1 LTKNIAIIPARGGS
15 KRLSNKNILTLG
27 EIPLVAHSILYA
39 LENSLIIDDVYVSTD
54 DFKIKEIALQFGAKV
69 IARPAELSGDD
80 QPTVTALQHALS
92 TMGDNVD
99 NVFLLQPT
107 SPLRPKNLL
116 KEAYQVY
123 KNADYDSLMTV
134 TRILDKLG
142 KITHQNFVPFNYV
155 FGQRSQDMEPLY
167 SENGLLY
174 ITKANFIKKGI
185 ILAENNVPFIV
196 DSPFSKIDIDTEEDF
211 KYAQFLLQKKS

>member
-1 LTKNIAIIPARGGS
+1 MTKNIAIIPARGGS

-27 EIPLVAHSILYA
+27 EIPLVAHSIICA
-39 LENSLIIDDVYVSTD
+39 LENSSIIDDVYVSTD
-54 DFKIKEIALQFGAKV
+54 NFKIKEIALRFGAKV
-69 IARPAELSGDD
+69 IDRPDELSGDD
-80 QPTVTALQHALS
+80 QPSITAMQHVLNTIGDTVE
-92 TMGDNVD
+92 

-116 KEAYQVY
+116 EEAFQIY
-123 KNADYDSLMTV
+123 KNGNFDSLMTV
-134 TRILDKLG
+134 TRNSDKFG
-142 KITHQNFVPFNYV
+142 KITNQKFVPFNYS
-155 FGQRSQDMEPLY
+155 FGQRSQDLEPIY
-167 SENGLLY
+167 AENGLLY
-174 ITKANFIKKGI
+174 ITNANFVEKGI

>member
-27 EIPLVAHSILYA
+27 EIPLVAHSIICA
-39 LENSLIIDDVYVSTD
+39 LENSSIIDDVYVSTD
-54 DFKIKEIALQFGAKV
+54 NFKIKEIALRFGAKV
-69 IARPAELSGDD
+69 IDRPDELSGDD
-80 QPTVTALQHALS
+80 QPSITAMQHVLNTIGDTVE
-92 TMGDNVD
+92 

-116 KEAYQVY
+116 EEAFQIY
-123 KNADYDSLMTV
+123 KDGNFDSLMTV
-134 TRILDKLG
+134 TRNSDKFG
-142 KITHQNFVPFNYV
+142 KITNQKFVPFNYS
-155 FGQRSQDMEPLY
+155 FGQRSQDLEPIY
-167 SENGLLY
+167 AENGLLY
-174 ITKANFIKKGI
+174 ITNANFVEKGI